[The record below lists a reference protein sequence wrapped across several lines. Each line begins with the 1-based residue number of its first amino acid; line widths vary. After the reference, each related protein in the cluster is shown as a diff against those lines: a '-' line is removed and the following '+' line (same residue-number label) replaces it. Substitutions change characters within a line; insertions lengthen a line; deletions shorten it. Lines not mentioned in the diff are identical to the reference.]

1 MEGISF
7 LTILAAIINFI
18 ILYALLKHF
27 FFDKV
32 KKVVNDRQ
40 ESIENKLLEADE
52 DAEKARMML
61 LQNERILKAAK
72 QEGKIIKEKEKKKAD
87 KIYQEIIDDAN
98 KEAHA
103 VLERSKIEINR
114 EKEKAEDEI
123 KTQAVNL
130 ALMLSAKAL
139 EGSID
144 EEKHRQLINDY
155 ISKVGI

>member
-1 MEGISF
+1 MESINF
-7 LTILAAIINFI
+7 LTILAAILNFI
-18 ILYALLKHF
+18 ILYAILRHF

-61 LQNERILKAAK
+61 LENERILKSAK
-72 QEGKIIKEKEKKKAD
+72 QEGKAIKEKEKKKAE
-87 KIYQEIIDDAN
+87 KIYQEIVEDAN

-103 VLERSKIEINR
+103 ILERSKVEINR
-114 EKEKAEDEI
+114 EKAKAEDEV
-123 KTQAVNL
+123 KKQAVDL

-139 EGSID
+139 EESID
-144 EEKHRQLINDY
+144 EEKHRKLINDY